1 MSQNEIK
8 QQIAQYLGSHPF
20 INLATVTAG
29 GAPQAHTVAF
39 VADGATVFFT
49 TRKDTR
55 KALNLAANPKVAYTL
70 DQDQY
75 DSFMEITGV
84 QMEGAASVV
93 SDPEEIARIGE
104 LYSAKFG
111 GGMPFPPTDMHIVV
125 KVEPVRAYYLDYAKG
140 FGHKDLVEY

>member
-8 QQIAQYLGSHPF
+8 EQIAQYLGSHPF
-20 INLATVTAG
+20 INLATVTG
-29 GAPQAHTVAF
+29 EGTPLAHTVAF
-39 VADGATVFFT
+39 VAEGATVFFT

-75 DSFMEITGV
+75 AGFAEITGV
-84 QMEGAASVV
+84 QMEGKATVI
-93 SDPEEIARIGE
+93 SDSQEIAQADK
-104 LYSAKFG
+104 LYKAKFG
-111 GGMPFPPTDMHIVV
+111 EGASIPPSDMHIVI
-125 KVEPVRAYYLDYAKG
+125 KIAPVRAFYLDYAKG

>member
-1 MSQNEIK
+1 MSDKDIK

-29 GAPQAHTVAF
+29 GAPLAHTVAF
-39 VADGATVFFT
+39 VADGATVYFT

-55 KALNLAANPKVAYTL
+55 KAANMMANPKVAYTL

-84 QMEGAASVV
+84 QMEGTATVV
-93 SDPEEIARIGE
+93 SGPQEIAAADK
-104 LYSAKFG
+104 LYKAKFG
-111 GGMPFPPTDMHIVV
+111 EAATITPSEMHIVF
-125 KVEPVRAYYLDYAKG
+125 KVEPVRAFYLDYAKG